1 MNKEVIQGLLDNSHA
16 WSSWNDDLVNET
28 SRTFVAYRE
37 VSLLEKLY
45 DLCGDTQMKILEE
58 YIKIVYGV
66 DVNEVV

>member
-1 MNKEVIQGLLDNSHA
+1 MNKEVIQSLLDNSHA

-37 VSLLEKLY
+37 ASLLEKLY
-45 DLCGDTQMKILEE
+45 DLCGDTQMEILEE